1 MQLLNFKRISTAFR
15 CFLRFFG
22 LYASHLLAVTQL
34 LAKVIQAIQAAEIQR
49 QGATLA
55 RLPHPNGGVSLE
67 AKSWAASVVR
77 EPEDDSAG
85 L

>member
-55 RLPHPNGGVSLE
+55 RLPHPNGGSGAQVL
-67 AKSWAASVVR
+67 R
-77 EPEDDSAG
+77 EFGGQILGRKRGS
-85 L
+85 